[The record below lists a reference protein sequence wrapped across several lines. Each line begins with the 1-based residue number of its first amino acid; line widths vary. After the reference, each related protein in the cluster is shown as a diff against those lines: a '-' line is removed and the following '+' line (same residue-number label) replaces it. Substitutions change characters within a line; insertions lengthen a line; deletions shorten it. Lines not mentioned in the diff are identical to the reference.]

1 MDNCGQLWTDIA
13 HSLYDGQERLFSA
26 DLKSWGKYG
35 QKICNS
41 ALGGHDNRLEKNKI
55 TQSVTLGNLI

>member
-26 DLKSWGKYG
+26 DLKSWGNTDRKFVIPHLEG
-35 QKICNS
+35 IITGLKRIRLPK
-41 ALGGHDNRLEKNKI
+41 ALL
-55 TQSVTLGNLI
+55 

>member
-41 ALGGHDNRLEKNKI
+41 ALGGHNNRLKKNKI
-55 TQSVTLGNLI
+55 T